1 MSDLVKVRKYVA
13 TVEETL
19 HDVGPVLA
27 RPVTKAVVG
36 GVIANPY
43 AGRHVDDIQPM
54 MKALEPLAV
63 DLTERVMKI
72 LGAKGSELEAY
83 GKGAIVGLNGELE
96 HAALWH
102 QPSGFGI
109 RHAMGGAKSI
119 VPSTVKVAA
128 AGARIDIPLHHV
140 TAAYVRSHFDAIEFC
155 VPDGPRPDEIV
166 FIVAASIG
174 GRPHARV
181 GGLTPAEIKLGR
193 RATMNEDALAAAM
206 KAMDD
211 YIDGLNRGD
220 EAAVNNACNFPH
232 VRAGRRQGRRLA
244 QPRRLQARRFRRPRR
259 RWLASQ
265 QVGRAHADPCR
276 PRQGP
281 SQGEVQPL
289 ARRRSRC
296 SASSRRSTS

>member
-1 MSDLVKVRKYVA
+1 MSDLVRVRKYVA

-19 HDVGPVLA
+19 HDFGPVLA

-43 AGRHVDDIQPM
+43 AGRHVADIQPM

-119 VPSTVKVAA
+119 VPSTVKVATA
-128 AGARIDIPLHHV
+128 SARIDIPLHHV

-166 FIVAASIG
+166 FIVAAAIG

-181 GGLTPAEIKLGR
+181 AGLTPDGIKLG
-193 RATMNEDALAAAM
+193 
-206 KAMDD
+206 
-211 YIDGLNRGD
+211 DGQR
-220 EAAVNNACNFPH
+220 
-232 VRAGRRQGRRLA
+232 
-244 QPRRLQARRFRRPRR
+244 
-259 RWLASQ
+259 
-265 QVGRAHADPCR
+265 
-276 PRQGP
+276 
-281 SQGEVQPL
+281 
-289 ARRRSRC
+289 
-296 SASSRRSTS
+296 

>member
-19 HDVGPVLA
+19 HDFGPVLA

-43 AGRHVDDIQPM
+43 AGRHEADIQPM

-119 VPSTVKVAA
+119 VPSTVKVAT

-166 FIVAASIG
+166 FIVAAAIG

-181 GGLTPAEIKLGR
+181 GGLTPDGIKLG
-193 RATMNEDALAAAM
+193 
-206 KAMDD
+206 
-211 YIDGLNRGD
+211 DGQR
-220 EAAVNNACNFPH
+220 
-232 VRAGRRQGRRLA
+232 
-244 QPRRLQARRFRRPRR
+244 
-259 RWLASQ
+259 
-265 QVGRAHADPCR
+265 
-276 PRQGP
+276 
-281 SQGEVQPL
+281 
-289 ARRRSRC
+289 
-296 SASSRRSTS
+296 

>member
-1 MSDLVKVRKYVA
+1 MSDLVKLRKYVA
-13 TVEETL
+13 TVEETH
-19 HDVGPVLA
+19 HDGGPMLA
-27 RPVTKAVVG
+27 RAVTKAVVG

-43 AGRHVDDIQPM
+43 AGRHVADIQPM

-63 DLTERVMKI
+63 DLTERVMK
-72 LGAKGSELEAY
+72 LLNAKGSDLEAY
-83 GKGAIVGLNGELE
+83 GKGVVVGLAGELE

-166 FIVAASIG
+166 FIVAAAIG

-181 GGLTPAEIKLGR
+181 GGLTVDGIKLG
-193 RATMNEDALAAAM
+193 
-206 KAMDD
+206 
-211 YIDGLNRGD
+211 DGQR
-220 EAAVNNACNFPH
+220 
-232 VRAGRRQGRRLA
+232 
-244 QPRRLQARRFRRPRR
+244 
-259 RWLASQ
+259 
-265 QVGRAHADPCR
+265 
-276 PRQGP
+276 
-281 SQGEVQPL
+281 
-289 ARRRSRC
+289 
-296 SASSRRSTS
+296 

>member
-1 MSDLVKVRKYVA
+1 MSDLVKLRKYVA
-13 TVEETL
+13 TVEETF
-19 HDVGPVLA
+19 HDGGPRLD

-43 AGRHVDDIQPM
+43 AGRHVADIQPM

-63 DLTERVMKI
+63 DLTERVMKL

-83 GKGAIVGLNGELE
+83 GKGVIVGIGGELE

-109 RHAMGGAKSI
+109 RHAIGGAKSI

-128 AGARIDIPLHHV
+128 ASARIDIPLHHV
-140 TAAYVRSHFDAIEFC
+140 TAAYVRSHFDSIEFS

-181 GGLTPAEIKLGR
+181 GGL
-193 RATMNEDALAAAM
+193 AAADI
-206 KAMDD
+206 KVG
-211 YIDGLNRGD
+211 DGQR
-220 EAAVNNACNFPH
+220 
-232 VRAGRRQGRRLA
+232 
-244 QPRRLQARRFRRPRR
+244 
-259 RWLASQ
+259 
-265 QVGRAHADPCR
+265 
-276 PRQGP
+276 
-281 SQGEVQPL
+281 
-289 ARRRSRC
+289 
-296 SASSRRSTS
+296 

>member
-19 HDVGPVLA
+19 HDFGPALA
-27 RPVTKAVVG
+27 RPVTKAVG

-43 AGRHVDDIQPM
+43 AARHVADIQPM

-119 VPSTVKVAA
+119 VPSTVKVAT

-140 TAAYVRSHFDAIEFC
+140 KAAYVRSHFDAIEFC

-166 FIVAASIG
+166 FIVAAAIG

-181 GGLTPAEIKLGR
+181 GGLTPDGIKLG
-193 RATMNEDALAAAM
+193 
-206 KAMDD
+206 
-211 YIDGLNRGD
+211 DGQR
-220 EAAVNNACNFPH
+220 
-232 VRAGRRQGRRLA
+232 
-244 QPRRLQARRFRRPRR
+244 
-259 RWLASQ
+259 
-265 QVGRAHADPCR
+265 
-276 PRQGP
+276 
-281 SQGEVQPL
+281 
-289 ARRRSRC
+289 
-296 SASSRRSTS
+296 

>member
-1 MSDLVKVRKYVA
+1 MSDLVKIRKYVA

-19 HDVGPVLA
+19 HDFGPVLA

-43 AGRHVDDIQPM
+43 AGRHVADIQPM

-63 DLTERVMKI
+63 DLTERVLKI
-72 LGAKGSELEAY
+72 LGARGSELEAY

-181 GGLTPAEIKLGR
+181 GGLTPAGIKLG
-193 RATMNEDALAAAM
+193 
-206 KAMDD
+206 
-211 YIDGLNRGD
+211 DGQR
-220 EAAVNNACNFPH
+220 
-232 VRAGRRQGRRLA
+232 
-244 QPRRLQARRFRRPRR
+244 
-259 RWLASQ
+259 
-265 QVGRAHADPCR
+265 
-276 PRQGP
+276 
-281 SQGEVQPL
+281 
-289 ARRRSRC
+289 
-296 SASSRRSTS
+296 

>member
-19 HDVGPVLA
+19 HDGGPSLN

-43 AGRHVDDIQPM
+43 AGRHVADIQPM
-54 MKALEPLAV
+54 MKALEPLAI
-63 DLTERVMKI
+63 DLTERVMKA

-155 VPDGPRPDEIV
+155 VPDGPKPDEIV

-181 GGLTPAEIKLGR
+181 GGLTPAEIKLG
-193 RATMNEDALAAAM
+193 
-206 KAMDD
+206 
-211 YIDGLNRGD
+211 DGQR
-220 EAAVNNACNFPH
+220 
-232 VRAGRRQGRRLA
+232 
-244 QPRRLQARRFRRPRR
+244 
-259 RWLASQ
+259 
-265 QVGRAHADPCR
+265 
-276 PRQGP
+276 
-281 SQGEVQPL
+281 
-289 ARRRSRC
+289 
-296 SASSRRSTS
+296 

>member
-1 MSDLVKVRKYVA
+1 MSDLVKVRKYVS

-19 HDVGPVLA
+19 HDFGPVLA

-43 AGRHVDDIQPM
+43 AGRHVTDIQPM
-54 MKALEPLAV
+54 MKALEPFAV

-128 AGARIDIPLHHV
+128 AGTRIDIPLHHV

-166 FIVAASIG
+166 YIVAASIG

-181 GGLTPAEIKLGR
+181 GGLTPAEIKLG
-193 RATMNEDALAAAM
+193 
-206 KAMDD
+206 
-211 YIDGLNRGD
+211 DGQR
-220 EAAVNNACNFPH
+220 
-232 VRAGRRQGRRLA
+232 
-244 QPRRLQARRFRRPRR
+244 
-259 RWLASQ
+259 
-265 QVGRAHADPCR
+265 
-276 PRQGP
+276 
-281 SQGEVQPL
+281 
-289 ARRRSRC
+289 
-296 SASSRRSTS
+296 

>member
-19 HDVGPVLA
+19 HDFGPVLA

-43 AGRHVDDIQPM
+43 AGRHVADIQPM
-54 MKALEPLAV
+54 MKALEPFAV

-72 LGAKGSELEAY
+72 LDAKGSELEAY

-181 GGLTPAEIKLGR
+181 GGLTPAEIKLG
-193 RATMNEDALAAAM
+193 
-206 KAMDD
+206 
-211 YIDGLNRGD
+211 DGQR
-220 EAAVNNACNFPH
+220 
-232 VRAGRRQGRRLA
+232 
-244 QPRRLQARRFRRPRR
+244 
-259 RWLASQ
+259 
-265 QVGRAHADPCR
+265 
-276 PRQGP
+276 
-281 SQGEVQPL
+281 
-289 ARRRSRC
+289 
-296 SASSRRSTS
+296 

>member
-19 HDVGPVLA
+19 HDFGPVLA

-43 AGRHVDDIQPM
+43 AGRHVADIQPM
-54 MKALEPLAV
+54 MKALEPFAV

-166 FIVAASIG
+166 FIVAAAIG

-181 GGLTPAEIKLGR
+181 GGLTVDGIKLG
-193 RATMNEDALAAAM
+193 
-206 KAMDD
+206 
-211 YIDGLNRGD
+211 DGQR
-220 EAAVNNACNFPH
+220 
-232 VRAGRRQGRRLA
+232 
-244 QPRRLQARRFRRPRR
+244 
-259 RWLASQ
+259 
-265 QVGRAHADPCR
+265 
-276 PRQGP
+276 
-281 SQGEVQPL
+281 
-289 ARRRSRC
+289 
-296 SASSRRSTS
+296 

>member
-19 HDVGPVLA
+19 HDFGPALA
-27 RPVTKAVVG
+27 RLVTKAVVG

-43 AGRHVDDIQPM
+43 AGRHEADIQPM

-63 DLTERVMKI
+63 ELTGRVMKI
-72 LGAKGSELEAY
+72 LDAKGSELEAY

-119 VPSTVKVAA
+119 VPSTVKVAT

-166 FIVAASIG
+166 FIVAAAIG

-181 GGLTPAEIKLGR
+181 GGLTPAEIKLG
-193 RATMNEDALAAAM
+193 
-206 KAMDD
+206 
-211 YIDGLNRGD
+211 DGQR
-220 EAAVNNACNFPH
+220 
-232 VRAGRRQGRRLA
+232 
-244 QPRRLQARRFRRPRR
+244 
-259 RWLASQ
+259 
-265 QVGRAHADPCR
+265 
-276 PRQGP
+276 
-281 SQGEVQPL
+281 
-289 ARRRSRC
+289 
-296 SASSRRSTS
+296 

>member
-1 MSDLVKVRKYVA
+1 MSDLVKIRKYVA

-19 HDVGPVLA
+19 HDFGPVLA

-43 AGRHVDDIQPM
+43 AGRHAADIQPM
-54 MKALEPLAV
+54 MKALEPLAI

-72 LGAKGSELEAY
+72 LGAQGSELEAY

-119 VPSTVKVAA
+119 VPSTVKVAT
-128 AGARIDIPLHHV
+128 AGTRIDIPLHHV

-166 FIVAASIG
+166 FIVAAAVG

-181 GGLTPAEIKLGR
+181 GGLTPAEIKLG
-193 RATMNEDALAAAM
+193 
-206 KAMDD
+206 
-211 YIDGLNRGD
+211 DGQR
-220 EAAVNNACNFPH
+220 
-232 VRAGRRQGRRLA
+232 
-244 QPRRLQARRFRRPRR
+244 
-259 RWLASQ
+259 
-265 QVGRAHADPCR
+265 
-276 PRQGP
+276 
-281 SQGEVQPL
+281 
-289 ARRRSRC
+289 
-296 SASSRRSTS
+296 

>member
-1 MSDLVKVRKYVA
+1 MSDLVKIRKYVA

-19 HDVGPVLA
+19 HDFGPVLA

-43 AGRHVDDIQPM
+43 AGRHVADIQPM
-54 MKALEPLAV
+54 MKALEPLAI

-72 LGAKGSELEAY
+72 LGAQGSELEAY

-181 GGLTPAEIKLGR
+181 GGLTPAGIKLG
-193 RATMNEDALAAAM
+193 
-206 KAMDD
+206 
-211 YIDGLNRGD
+211 DGQR
-220 EAAVNNACNFPH
+220 
-232 VRAGRRQGRRLA
+232 
-244 QPRRLQARRFRRPRR
+244 
-259 RWLASQ
+259 
-265 QVGRAHADPCR
+265 
-276 PRQGP
+276 
-281 SQGEVQPL
+281 
-289 ARRRSRC
+289 
-296 SASSRRSTS
+296 